1 MRKILVVGA
10 SGVVGR
16 EIVSEFLDDKE
27 CDEVVTWV
35 RKVSGVK
42 HEKLREK
49 VINFD
54 EILTLKDECFDAV
67 FCALG
72 TTIKQA
78 KSAENFKKVDVIYPV
93 NLAKWA
99 KRSGC
104 ENFTLIS
111 APKANINSKFLYL
124 RAKGEAEKGVKE
136 QGFKSLSII
145 HPPLI
150 NGERK
155 DKRYGEKFMI
165 LLFEILPKCWF
176 KNIRPMSG
184 KDIAKATIKVAKI
197 AKSGVNF
204 YHPQE
209 ILAPNN

>member
-1 MRKILVVGA
+1 MNGQKLVVGA
-10 SGVVGR
+10 SSIVGR
-16 EIVSEFLDDKE
+16 EIVSEFLDDKD
-27 CDEVVTWV
+27 CDKIVTWV
-35 RKVSGVK
+35 RKASGAK
-42 HEKLREK
+42 NQKLREK

-54 EILTLKDECFDAV
+54 EILSLENERFDAV

-78 KSAENFKKVDVIYPV
+78 RSVENFKKADVIYPI

-124 RAKGEAEKGVKE
+124 RAKGEAEQDVKE

-145 HPPLI
+145 HPPLKKAI
-150 NGERK
+150 ELIK
-155 DKRYGEKFMI
+155 DTA
-165 LLFEILPKCWF
+165 
-176 KNIRPMSG
+176 KN
-184 KDIAKATIKVAKI
+184 
-197 AKSGVNF
+197 
-204 YHPQE
+204 
-209 ILAPNN
+209 L